1 MKDASTDWFDHCVR
15 HLTSEGSLRVWSVL
29 VTIFGDLAQNKSDQI
44 SGSLITALTSLV
56 GIKAEATRVAL
67 HRLRKEGWIE
77 STRVGRASV
86 HQLTDYG
93 RTQSAAAAPRIYAP
107 ETAKPDIWHVLISSN
122 SETSRKELSDLLLTG
137 EYISLNPSTAMAAG
151 SMPHDLEDLLG
162 FETTAIS
169 VPDWLTDLCG
179 PEPLRIAYDEF
190 WTSIQVIEDLLP
202 ETGVDDPMKTAAL
215 RVLLVHNWR
224 RIILRH
230 PALPSDFLPSDW
242 KEPACREAVSRILD
256 RLPRP
261 QLTTLEAGLST

>member
-1 MKDASTDWFDHCVR
+1 MKDASSDWFDRCVR

-86 HQLTDYG
+86 HRLTDYG
-93 RTQSAAAAPRIYAP
+93 RNQSATAAPRIYARETTKP
-107 ETAKPDIWHVLISSN
+107 EIWHVLISSN
-122 SETSRKELSDLLLTG
+122 SETSRKELADLLLTG
-137 EYISLNPSTAMAAG
+137 EYFSVNPSTAMAAG
-151 SMPHDLEDLLG
+151 PMPDDLDALLG
-162 FETTAIS
+162 FETNAIS
-169 VPDWLTDLCG
+169 VPEWLRELLG
-179 PEPLRIAYDEF
+179 PEALKTAYDGY
-190 WTSIQVIEDLLP
+190 WKSVQAIDDLLP
-202 ETGVDDPMKTAAL
+202 TTGVDDPMKTAAL
-215 RVLLVHNWR
+215 RVLIVHNWR

-230 PALPSDFLPSDW
+230 PVLPADFLPSDW
-242 KEPACREAVSRILD
+242 KGPACRDAVSSLLD

-261 QLTTLEAGLST
+261 QLATLEADLNT

>member
-1 MKDASTDWFDHCVR
+1 MKDASSDWFDSCVS

-86 HQLTDYG
+86 HRLTEYG
-93 RTQSAAAAPRIYAP
+93 RNQSAAAAPRIYARETSKP
-107 ETAKPDIWHVLISSN
+107 EIWHVLVSSN
-122 SETSRKELSDLLLTG
+122 SETSRKELADQLLTG
-137 EYISLNPSTAMAAG
+137 EYVSVNPVTAMASG
-151 SMPHDLEDLLG
+151 PMPDDLEELLG
-162 FETTAIS
+162 FETSAIS
-169 VPDWLTDLCG
+169 VPEWLRELFG
-179 PEPLRIAYDEF
+179 PEPLKTAYDDF
-190 WTSIQVIEDLLP
+190 WKSVRIIDELLP
-202 ETGVDDPMKTAAL
+202 QTGVDDPMKTAVL
-215 RVLLVHNWR
+215 RILVVHNWR

-230 PALPSDFLPSDW
+230 PVLPAYFLPADW
-242 KEPACREAVSRILD
+242 KGPACREEVSRLLD

-261 QLTTLEAGLST
+261 HLATLEAELNT